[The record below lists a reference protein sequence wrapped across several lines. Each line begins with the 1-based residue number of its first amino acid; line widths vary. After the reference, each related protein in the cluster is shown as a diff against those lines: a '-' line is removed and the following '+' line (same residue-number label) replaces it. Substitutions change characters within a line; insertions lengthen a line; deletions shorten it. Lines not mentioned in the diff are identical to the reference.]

1 MNAELI
7 SVGTEILL
15 GQIVNTNAAWLAQRL
30 ADFGINVYRQNT
42 VGDNAARLTACIRE
56 SMTRADILILT
67 GGLGPTDDDLTR
79 EAVAEA
85 TGRELVM
92 DEVQLNWLINRF
104 QTRHGKMTENNRK
117 QALKPAGSLIL
128 ENPNGTA
135 CGYAVPYLDKW
146 LFMLPGPPWEMDAMF
161 ENQVVP
167 LLKKLYNLEQ
177 HLFSRNLK
185 FFGIGESQLE
195 TEVLDLMRSQVDPSM
210 ALYASLGETKMRLT
224 TRAANRDVADIKFD
238 ALSVEINKR
247 VGKHIYGTD
256 EDTIFSAAANLL
268 LNNGATLATA
278 ESCSGGLLA
287 SSFTDIPGSS
297 GFFRQGWITYSNESK
312 MQQLQVSAET
322 LANFGAVSEETVRE
336 MAEHARAISAT
347 DYALSVSGVA
357 GPGGGTAEK
366 PVGLVWL
373 AVASRS
379 ETIVKQLNLSG
390 FRSQIKMR
398 TVKNAA
404 FLLWETLKQIEEQKV
419 DYLNV

>member
-30 ADFGINVYRQNT
+30 ADFGINVYRQIT

-56 SMTRADILILT
+56 SMSRADILILT

-85 TGRELVM
+85 TGRELVL
-92 DEVQLNWLINRF
+92 DEGQLNWLINRF
-104 QTRHGKMTENNRK
+104 QSRHGKMTENNRK
-117 QALKPAGSLIL
+117 QALKPLGSMLL

-135 CGYAVPYLDKW
+135 CGYAVPYQDKW
-146 LFMLPGPPWEMDAMF
+146 LFLLPGPPWEMDAMF

-167 LLKKLYNLEQ
+167 LLKELYNLEQ

-195 TEVLDLMRSQVDPSM
+195 TEVLDLMRSQVDPTM
-210 ALYASLGETKMRLT
+210 ALYAGMGETKMRLT
-224 TRAANRDVADIKFD
+224 TRAANREVADLKFD
-238 ALSVEINKR
+238 ALTAEIAKR
-247 VGKHIYGTD
+247 VGEHIYGTD
-256 EDTIFSAAANLL
+256 EDTIFFAAANLL
-268 LNNGATLATA
+268 LARGETLATA

-297 GFFRQGWITYSNESK
+297 GYFRQGWVTYSNESK
-312 MQQLQVSAET
+312 MQQLRVKPET
-322 LANFGAVSEETVRE
+322 LTTFGAVSEETVRE
-336 MAEHARAISAT
+336 MAEQARAISGT
-347 DYALSVSGVA
+347 DYAIAVSGVA

-373 AVASRS
+373 AVASGS
-379 ETIVKQLNLSG
+379 TTMSKQLNLSG
-390 FRSQIKMR
+390 SRSQIKMR

-404 FLLWETLKQIEEQKV
+404 YLLWQTLKTK
-419 DYLNV
+419 